1 MEWYL
6 WVIIGVGIVGL
17 SIWLSWIH
25 GPTPFPPTGSRIRVD
40 LDRRLIQ
47 GNEEIALELRKLR
60 SAVVGLMRI
69 EAGGQAKLITQR
81 PTANNIIDATLDA
94 IEKMK

>member
-1 MEWYL
+1 MEWYF
-6 WVIIGVGIVGL
+6 WVIIGVGIMGL

-25 GPTPFPPTGSRIRVD
+25 GPTPFPPTGSQIRVD
-40 LDRRLIQ
+40 LDPRLIR

-69 EAGGQAKLITQR
+69 EAKGQAKMGTQR
-81 PTANNIIDATLDA
+81 PTANDIIDATLDA
-94 IEKMK
+94 IEEMQ